1 MATTVKVQVLG
12 AGCSK
17 CRTLEERVRQLI
29 VTHQLHVE
37 LEKVSDLQEIMKYG
51 IMTTPGLV
59 INGEV
64 KSAGTV
70 PKDSQLLQWIKGSNN
85 E

>member
-1 MATTVKVQVLG
+1 MMTVKVLG

-17 CRTLEERVRQLI
+17 CKALEEKVRQLI
-29 VTHQLHVE
+29 AMHQLNFDV
-37 LEKVSDLQEIMKYG
+37 EKVSDLQDIMKYG

-59 INGEV
+59 INGKV
-64 KSAGTV
+64 RSAGTV
-70 PKDSQLLQWIKGSNN
+70 PKDSQLLQWLKEADN

>member
-1 MATTVKVQVLG
+1 MVTTTKVQVLG

-17 CRTLEERVRQLI
+17 CKTLEERVRQLI
-29 VTHQLHVE
+29 ATHQLNVNV
-37 LEKVSDLQEIMKYG
+37 EKVSDLQEIMKYG

-59 INGEV
+59 INGVV
-64 KSAGTV
+64 KSVGTV
-70 PKDSQLLQWIKGSNN
+70 PKDSQLLQWLK